1 MVTLAQ
7 RIEELRTAKGL
18 SRPALAAALGF
29 PRTAIEKFETGRQ
42 TPTQDQQN
50 KLASYF
56 GVSLFYLRGETNDT
70 TQMSDWMDG
79 AFLDEPAPVPAPRRA
94 AVKPAVAASSGGEG
108 GTMFDA
114 FLTSKKFQEALRTAV
129 LDTLRTPEGQEIL
142 AKAIRRELA
151 SRQKYSGQKNR
162 TAAREGPPAP
172 LLYHRLLM
180 NVSIRSRPSFR
191 SASE

>member
-7 RIEELRTAKGL
+7 RIKELRTAKGL
-18 SRPALAAALGF
+18 SRPALAAALGL

-56 GVSLFYLRGETNDT
+56 GVSIFYLRGETSDT

-79 AFLDEPAPVPAPRRA
+79 AFLDEPAPAPVPRR
-94 AVKPAVAASSGGEG
+94 AVKPAASSSGGEG

-129 LDTLRTPEGQEIL
+129 LDTLRTPEGQEL
-142 AKAIRRELA
+142 LTKAIRKELA
-151 SRQKYSGQKNR
+151 NRQK
-162 TAAREGPPAP
+162 
-172 LLYHRLLM
+172 
-180 NVSIRSRPSFR
+180 
-191 SASE
+191 

>member
-1 MVTLAQ
+1 MPPPWASPARRLKS
-7 RIEELRTAKGL
+7 LRRAA
-18 SRPALAAALGF
+18 RP
-29 PRTAIEKFETGRQ
+29 
-42 TPTQDQQN
+42 PTQDQQN

-129 LDTLRTPEGQEIL
+129 LDTLRTPEGQEL
-142 AKAIRRELA
+142 LTKAIRKELA
-151 SRQKYSGQKNR
+151 NRQK
-162 TAAREGPPAP
+162 
-172 LLYHRLLM
+172 
-180 NVSIRSRPSFR
+180 
-191 SASE
+191 

>member
-18 SRPALAAALGF
+18 SRPALAAALGL

-56 GVSLFYLRGETNDT
+56 GVSLF
-70 TQMSDWMDG
+70 S
-79 AFLDEPAPVPAPRRA
+79 FLDEPAPAPAPKR
-94 AVKPAVAASSGGEG
+94 AVKPAASSGGEG

-142 AKAIRRELA
+142 AKAIRKELTN
-151 SRQKYSGQKNR
+151 RQK
-162 TAAREGPPAP
+162 
-172 LLYHRLLM
+172 
-180 NVSIRSRPSFR
+180 
-191 SASE
+191 

>member
-7 RIEELRTAKGL
+7 RIEELRTARGL
-18 SRPALAAALGF
+18 SRPALAAALGL

-42 TPTQDQQN
+42 TPTQDQQS

-79 AFLDEPAPVPAPRRA
+79 AFLDEPAPATATKR
-94 AVKPAVAASSGGEG
+94 AVKPVAASSGGEG

-151 SRQKYSGQKNR
+151 SRQK
-162 TAAREGPPAP
+162 
-172 LLYHRLLM
+172 
-180 NVSIRSRPSFR
+180 
-191 SASE
+191 

>member
-7 RIEELRTAKGL
+7 RIEELRTTRGL
-18 SRPALAAALGF
+18 SRPALAAALGL

-42 TPTQDQQN
+42 TPTQDQQS

-79 AFLDEPAPVPAPRRA
+79 AFLDEPAPAPAPKR
-94 AVKPAVAASSGGEG
+94 AVKPVAASSGGEG

-151 SRQKYSGQKNR
+151 SRQK
-162 TAAREGPPAP
+162 
-172 LLYHRLLM
+172 
-180 NVSIRSRPSFR
+180 
-191 SASE
+191 

>member
-7 RIEELRTAKGL
+7 RIEELRTARGL
-18 SRPALAAALGF
+18 SRPALAAALGL

-42 TPTQDQQN
+42 TPTQDQQS

-79 AFLDEPAPVPAPRRA
+79 AFLDEPAPVPAPKR
-94 AVKPAVAASSGGEG
+94 AVKPVAAASSGGEG

-151 SRQKYSGQKNR
+151 SRQK
-162 TAAREGPPAP
+162 
-172 LLYHRLLM
+172 
-180 NVSIRSRPSFR
+180 
-191 SASE
+191 